1 VDVTFG
7 EEEQEEVVP
16 KDANDGKGEELLLLL
31 IRP

>member
-7 EEEQEEVVP
+7 EQEEVVP
-16 KDANDGKGEELLLLL
+16 KDAKDGKGEELLLLL